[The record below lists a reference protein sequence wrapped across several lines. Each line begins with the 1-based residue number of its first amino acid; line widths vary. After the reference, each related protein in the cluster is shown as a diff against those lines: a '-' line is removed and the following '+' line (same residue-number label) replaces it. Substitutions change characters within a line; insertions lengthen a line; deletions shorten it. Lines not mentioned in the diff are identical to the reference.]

1 MPRRLRWLLLYACPL
16 LGLAGCTI
24 STYSGVTTPPCAAQ
38 TAAAATASPTLSL
51 GTRTTGS
58 AIVITTDRT
67 VYAPQDH
74 VFGTITNQIHAS
86 SHLPVV
92 IELGLSNM
100 GGCPDVQAERW
111 QGSRWEDVRVCE
123 APGRGEANMGGSGIV
138 RIEPGKT
145 YDFGLTP
152 ARRPS
157 TSTDHPPFPTGTYQV
172 VIRFNLLVNFGSV
185 SHTTMTGGY
194 GFIAT
199 SQPFRV
205 CTCGVC
211 A

>member
-1 MPRRLRWLLLYACPL
+1 MPRRLRWLLLYVCLL

-24 STYSGVTTPPCAAQ
+24 STYSGVTLPPCAAQ
-38 TAAAATASPTLSL
+38 TAAAATASLTPSL
-51 GTRTTGS
+51 GTRTSGP
-58 AIVITTDRT
+58 IVITTDRT
-67 VYAPQDH
+67 VYAPQDR
-74 VFGTITNQIHAS
+74 VLGTITNQIHAS

-92 IELGLSNM
+92 VELQSEM
-100 GGCPDVQAERW
+100 GCPDVQAERW
-111 QGSRWEDVRVCE
+111 QGSRWEDVPVCE
-123 APGRGEANMGGSGIV
+123 ASGRGEANNVSSGIV

-152 ARRPS
+152 ARPPS
-157 TSTDHPPFPTGTYQV
+157 TSTDHLPFPTGTYQV
-172 VIRFNLLVNFGSV
+172 VIRFNLLVNFSSV
-185 SHTTMTGGY
+185 SHSPMTGGY
-194 GFIAT
+194 GFVAT